1 MVRTQGKARV
11 GAGGASRE
19 PMRETRT
26 PLVATLKDA
35 GTAAA
40 LPATAPGM

>member
-26 PLVATLKDA
+26 PLVVAPMDA

-40 LPATAPGM
+40 LPAAAPGM